1 MSKYSDFWFDNRKTT
16 LVDDVLSI
24 DDDKPVKKGK
34 DLISLAGHK
43 RAISNFVRIVSGQN
57 IPVKFMSRG
66 DSYTDGKSVTIGSN
80 INEKNFDH
88 VVGLA
93 LHEGSHI
100 AFSDFNAFSDAR
112 HLTKVRN
119 FDMTHDRR
127 EFFRGMINYIEDRR
141 VDSLVFKSSPG
152 YKGYYHSLYEKYFN
166 GKKVAKGLG
175 STMYRELDFESYMF
189 RIINFTN
196 GGTELNA
203 LPRLADIYRLIDM
216 KNILRLKS
224 TDDVIEL
231 AKSVSEI
238 IFGLVDIS
246 NGEGDNQNQN
256 QNGQEEENTDSDG
269 TPSDDD
275 NNNDSDGEESDED
288 GSQTSAPT
296 PSDSENSEENSDESE
311 GEELSERQE
320 KQIKKMFD
328 DQKEMLD
335 GRTKKTKL
343 TKKDEGVVSALS
355 NSNTEMVD
363 TGSTEIG
370 IVKTVV
376 IPSLTAEL
384 INSKAFPFFRSLDSD
399 SYEYRNS
406 WGSGKQMV
414 DAIANGF
421 RLGAI
426 LGKKL
431 KVRGEEKDLIFTRQ
445 NTGKINKRLISELGF
460 GNNSVFSQIQ
470 KESFNKANLHISID
484 GSGSMQGEKFQK
496 AITSAVAMCKAAD
509 MAGNIHV
516 VVDVRYTFNDNPVVL
531 VIYNSKKDKLTKIKT
546 LWNTLRVS
554 GTTPESLCY
563 EAIMKKFL
571 GCVNGEDNYFINYS
585 DGAPWFSTGSRYT
598 REVYYGGERAVKH
611 ARKMVKMMKNN
622 GMKIMSYFISGGYMS
637 DTEKDTFTQMYGKDA
652 SFIDPTNMMN
662 VARSMNQKFLEK

>member
-1 MSKYSDFWFDNRKTT
+1 MSKYSDFWFDNRKTS

-34 DLISLAGHK
+34 DLIGLAGHK

-57 IPVKFMSRG
+57 IPVKFMTRG
-66 DSYTDGKSVTIGSN
+66 DSYTDGKSVTIGSS

-100 AFSDFNAFSDAR
+100 AYSDFNAFRDAR
-112 HLTKVRN
+112 QLTKVRN
-119 FDMTHDRR
+119 FDMTSERS

-196 GGTELNA
+196 GGTDLNA

-224 TDDVIEL
+224 TDDAIEL

-238 IFGLVDIS
+238 IFGLVDES
-246 NGEGDNQNQN
+246 AGKGKGQNQN
-256 QNGQEEENTDSDG
+256 QNGQEDENTESEG
-269 TPSDDD
+269 SPSED
-275 NNNDSDGEESDED
+275 NNDSSSDGEESSDD
-288 GSQTSAPT
+288 GSQTSDSA
-296 PSDSENSEENSDESE
+296 PSDSDEESE

-320 KQIKKMFD
+320 KQIKKMFE

-335 GRTKKTKL
+335 GKTKKTKL
-343 TKKDEGVVSALS
+343 TKKDQQVVSALS

-363 TGSTEIG
+363 TGNTEIG
-370 IVKTVV
+370 SVKTVV

-384 INSKAFPFFRSLDSD
+384 IESKAFPFFRSLDSN
-399 SYEYRNS
+399 SYEYTAS
-406 WGSGKQMV
+406 WGGGKQMIE
-414 DAIANGF
+414 AIANGF

-460 GNNSVFSQIQ
+460 GNDSVFSQIQ

-484 GSGSMQGEKFQK
+484 GSGSMNGEKFQK
-496 AITSAVAMCKAAD
+496 AVTSAVAMCKAAD

-516 VVDVRYTFNDNPVVL
+516 VVDVRYTFNDNPVVV
-531 VIYNSKKDKLTKIKT
+531 VIYNSKKDKLTKIKS
-546 LWNTLRVS
+546 LWKTLRVS

-585 DGAPWFSTGSRYT
+585 DGSPWFCAGSRYN
-598 REVYYGGERAVKH
+598 REIYYGGDRAVRH

-637 DTEKDTFTQMYGKDA
+637 DSERDTFTRMYGKDA

-662 VARSMNQKFLEK
+662 VAKSMNQKFLEK

>member
-1 MSKYSDFWFDNRKTT
+1 MSKYSDFWFDNRKTS

-34 DLISLAGHK
+34 DLIGLAGHK

-57 IPVKFMSRG
+57 IPVNFMTRG

-100 AFSDFNAFSDAR
+100 AYSDFNAFRDAR
-112 HLTKVRN
+112 QLTKVRN
-119 FDMTHDRR
+119 FDMTSERS

-224 TDDVIEL
+224 TDDAIEL

-238 IFGLVDIS
+238 IFGLIDES
-246 NGEGDNQNQN
+246 EGKGEGQNQN
-256 QNGQEEENTDSDG
+256 QNGQDEENTDSEG
-269 TPSDDD
+269 SPSED
-275 NNNDSDGEESDED
+275 NNDSSSDGEESSDD
-288 GSQTSAPT
+288 GSQTSDSAP
-296 PSDSENSEENSDESE
+296 SNSDEESEESE
-311 GEELSERQE
+311 GEELSERQQ
-320 KQIKKMFD
+320 KQIKKMFE

-335 GRTKKTKL
+335 GKTKKTKL
-343 TKKDEGVVSALS
+343 TKKDQSVVSALS

-363 TGSTEIG
+363 TGNTEIG
-370 IVKTVV
+370 SVKTVV

-384 INSKAFPFFRSLDSD
+384 IESKAFPFFRSLDSN
-399 SYEYRNS
+399 SYEYTAS
-406 WGSGKQMV
+406 WGGGKQMIE
-414 DAIANGF
+414 AIANGF

-460 GNNSVFSQIQ
+460 GNDSVFSQIQ

-484 GSGSMQGEKFQK
+484 GSGSMNGEKFQK
-496 AITSAVAMCKAAD
+496 AVTSAVAMCKAAD

-516 VVDVRYTFNDNPVVL
+516 VVDVRYTFNDNPVVV
-531 VIYNSKKDKLTKIKT
+531 VIYNSKKDKLTKIKS
-546 LWNTLRVS
+546 LWKTLRVS

-585 DGAPWFSTGSRYT
+585 DGSPWFSAGSRNN
-598 REVYYGGERAVKH
+598 REVYYGGDRAVRH

-637 DTEKDTFTQMYGKDA
+637 DSERDTFTRMYGKDA

-662 VARSMNQKFLEK
+662 VAKSMNQKFLEK

>member
-16 LVDDVLSI
+16 LVDDVLSM

-34 DLISLAGHK
+34 DLIGLAGHK

-57 IPVKFMSRG
+57 IPVKFLSRG

-100 AFSDFNAFSDAR
+100 AYSDFNAFSDAR
-112 HLTKVRN
+112 NLTKVRN
-119 FDMTHDRR
+119 FDMTSERS

-196 GGTELNA
+196 SGTELNA

-224 TDDVIEL
+224 TDDAIEL

-238 IFGLVDIS
+238 IFGLVDES
-246 NGEGDNQNQN
+246 EGKGEGQNQN
-256 QNGQEEENTDSDG
+256 QNGQEGENTDSEG
-269 TPSDDD
+269 SPSED
-275 NNNDSDGEESDED
+275 NNDSSSDGEESSDD
-288 GSQTSAPT
+288 GSQTSDSA
-296 PSDSENSEENSDESE
+296 PSDSDEESDKSE
-311 GEELSERQE
+311 GEELSERQQ
-320 KQIKKMFD
+320 KQIEKMFK

-335 GRTKKTKL
+335 GKTKKTKL
-343 TKKDEGVVSALS
+343 TKKDEQVVNALS

-370 IVKTVV
+370 NVKTVV
-376 IPSLTAEL
+376 VPSLTAEL
-384 INSKAFPFFRSLDSD
+384 IESKAFPFFRSLDSN
-399 SYEYRNS
+399 SYEYSNS
-406 WGSGKQMV
+406 WGTGKQMV

-421 RLGAI
+421 RLGTI

-460 GNNSVFSQIQ
+460 GNDSVFSQIQ

-484 GSGSMQGEKFQK
+484 GSGSMSGEKFEK

-516 VVDVRYTFNDNPVVL
+516 VVDVRYTFNENPVVV

-546 LWNTLRVS
+546 LWKTLRVA

-585 DGAPWFSTGSRYT
+585 DGSPWFSVGARYSGHD
-598 REVYYGGERAVKH
+598 VYYAGERAIRH
-611 ARKMVKMMKNN
+611 TRKMVKMMKNN

-637 DTEKDTFTQMYGKDA
+637 DSEKDTFNRMYGKDA

-662 VARSMNQKFLEK
+662 VAKSMNKKFLDRK

>member
-16 LVDDVLSI
+16 LVDDVLST
-24 DDDKPVKKGK
+24 DDTPVKKGK
-34 DLISLAGHK
+34 DLIGLAGHK

-57 IPVKFMSRG
+57 IPVKFMTRG

-100 AFSDFNAFSDAR
+100 AYSDFNAFRDAR
-112 HLTKVRN
+112 QLTKVRN
-119 FDMTHDRR
+119 FDMTSERS

-224 TDDVIEL
+224 TDDAIEL

-238 IFGLVDIS
+238 IFGLVDES
-246 NGEGDNQNQN
+246 EGKGEGQNQN
-256 QNGQEEENTDSDG
+256 QNGQDEENTDSEG
-269 TPSDDD
+269 SPSED
-275 NNNDSDGEESDED
+275 NNDSSSDGEESSDD
-288 GSQTSAPT
+288 GSQTSDSA
-296 PSDSENSEENSDESE
+296 PSDSDEESE

-320 KQIKKMFD
+320 KQIKKMFE

-335 GRTKKTKL
+335 GKTKKTKL
-343 TKKDEGVVSALS
+343 TKKDQSVVSALS

-363 TGSTEIG
+363 TGNTEIG
-370 IVKTVV
+370 SVKTVV

-384 INSKAFPFFRSLDSD
+384 IESKAFPFFRSLDSN
-399 SYEYRNS
+399 SYEYTAA
-406 WGSGKQMV
+406 WGGGKHMV

-460 GNNSVFSQIQ
+460 GNDSVFSQIQ

-484 GSGSMQGEKFQK
+484 GSGSMNGEKFQK

-516 VVDVRYTFNDNPVVL
+516 VVDVRYTFNDNPVV
-531 VIYNSKKDKLTKIKT
+531 VVVYNSKKDKLTKIKS
-546 LWNTLRVS
+546 LWKTLRVS

-585 DGAPWFSTGSRYT
+585 DGSPWFSVGSSRHD
-598 REVYYGGERAVKH
+598 RDVYYGGERAIRH
-611 ARKMVKMMKNN
+611 TRKMVKMMKNN

-637 DTEKDTFTQMYGKDA
+637 DSEKDTFNRMYGKDA

-662 VARSMNQKFLEK
+662 VAKSMNKKFLEK